1 MRHKNSLNALT
12 SFAGIVFLGPLA
24 QSLWNLSMER
34 IAKAPKDCSV
44 TELKT
49 FEKLV
54 SNGGEVSLTGLR
66 QRIQRAEKLLFIHDG
81 ECVAVGAIKNPNAG
95 YKAGVFEKS
104 NAPEQSVYQYEL
116 GWLYVSSAARGK
128 GYGRVLMEV
137 IKESLAG
144 KACFAT
150 TREDNAPMHHLF
162 NQFGFSKL
170 GRPYKSENGDYS
182 LVLYVKP

>member
-1 MRHKNSLNALT
+1 MD
-12 SFAGIVFLGPLA
+12 
-24 QSLWNLSMER
+24 R

-44 TELKT
+44 TELDT

-54 SNGGEVSLTGLR
+54 SKGGEVSLTGLR
-66 QRIQRAEKLLFIHDG
+66 QRIQRAEKLFFIHDV
-81 ECVAVGAIKNPNAG
+81 ECVAIGAIKNPNAG
-95 YKAGVFEKS
+95 YKTGIFEKCS
-104 NAPEQSVYQYEL
+104 APEQSKYQYEL
-116 GWLYVSSAARGK
+116 GWLYVSSAARGN
-128 GYGRVLMEV
+128 GYGRVLMEA

-170 GRPYKSENGDYS
+170 GRPYRSKNGGYF